1 VNRPFL
7 RSRGLVVGLVVI
19 VIAAAAFVLGRL
31 SAPSASPSPDAS
43 ATSSPSDP
51 PLTRV
56 GGITMVD
63 PGMTLDDL
71 EPGGLPYP
79 YVEPVPPEE
88 PTPVDGAYLRVQP
101 LRGLGPAE
109 VALPMRCLRCIPF
122 RVETGISTLILYRG
136 RYFLNHQSSGFKTLG
151 FYLVKGG
158 RITFYDDPSCPE
170 SRGVYRWQ
178 RTDARLRLEVL
189 RDPCPFDRLRAI
201 DLTSMVWTSFNH
213 CVSRLEGLWPG
224 ELGCRNRAYQP

>member
-1 VNRPFL
+1 VNRALP
-7 RSRGLVVGLVVI
+7 RSRGLVVGLLVI
-19 VIAAAAFVLGRL
+19 VTSAAAFVVGRAT
-31 SAPSASPSPDAS
+31 APSASSSAEAS
-43 ATSSPSDP
+43 ASASPSDP
-51 PLTRV
+51 ALTRV

-63 PGMTLDDL
+63 PGITLDDL
-71 EPGGLPYP
+71 EPGGLPYA
-79 YVEPVPPEE
+79 YVGPVPPEE

-122 RVETGISTLILYRG
+122 RVEAGVSTLILYRG

-151 FYLVKGG
+151 FYLVRGD

-170 SRGVYRWQ
+170 TRGVYRWV
-178 RTDARLRLEVL
+178 RTDARLSLEVV

-201 DLTSMVWTSFNH
+201 DLTSTAWTGFNH
-213 CVSRLEGLWPG
+213 CVSRLLGLWPG

>member
-1 VNRPFL
+1 MSPAFA
-7 RSRGLVVGLVVI
+7 RSRGLVVGVI
-19 VIAAAAFVLGRL
+19 VVVVAATAFAIGRA
-31 SAPSASPSPDAS
+31 SAPSPAVASGAAVTP
-43 ATSSPSDP
+43 SPSDP

-63 PGMTLDDL
+63 PGITLQDL
-71 EPGGLPYP
+71 EPAGVPYP
-79 YVEPVPPEE
+79 YVGPVPPEE
-88 PTPVDGAYLRVQP
+88 PTPVDGAYVRVRS

-122 RVETGISTLILYRG
+122 RVEAGVSTLILYRG

-151 FYLVKGG
+151 FYLVRGD
-158 RITFYDDPSCPE
+158 RISFYDDPNCPDT
-170 SRGVYRWQ
+170 RGVYHWH
-178 RTDARLRLEVL
+178 RTDAGLRLDVV

-201 DLTSMVWTSFNH
+201 DLTATVWTSFNH
-213 CVSRLEGLWPG
+213 CVNRLLGLWPG